1 MNDPSAVAADDERIA
16 ALLASLTLKEKLGQM
31 WQPDWRMFRKAIE
44 IGPINMQAF
53 AAHKLGAVLGGGG
66 AAPDP
71 NEPAAWRA
79 HVDTMRAAAARATR
93 AARAI
98 GGVPLLI
105 GNDSVHGHANL
116 RGATLF
122 PHHIGQG
129 CMNDAALVEEL
140 ARLSCRESHACGINW
155 MFAPCCTVPDDLRWG
170 RTYEAFSEDPAVVA
184 ELAAAEVRGIQTCGV
199 PMAACVKHWVAD
211 GATALGTGTK
221 DFEWTGAPVGVLDQG
236 DAQIDERELRERHVA
251 AYLPALAASGAAAPL
266 TVMVSYSSWNGVKAH
281 ASHYLVTTLLKEEL
295 GFGGLVVSDYNGVQQ
310 CCPDDFKAAL
320 ALALNAGI
328 DMVMTAGG
336 MYGDVPLADQLEVAE
351 RAVGEASCRWR
362 GLTTPSAASCAS
374 RRRCASSTTRRRRS
388 PASTAASAARRTA
401 RRHAPPSASRSCC
414 CATSAAFCRCAP
426 PRRSWWQGAAPTTS
440 GCSAAAGRWSG
451 SASVAARRPRAPRST
466 TACAPCAGAV
476 LLAEGEA
483 PPPPAAAPVA
493 LVVVGEA
500 PYAEAAGDTHDL
512 TLDAADAA
520 LIDALHD
527 PAGARKLV
535 CALAAARSCCRRRSS
550 RSSTRSCR
558 WLPGTEGA
566 GVADVLL
573 ATRRSRAA
581 SHFRGRATMLRHGAK
596 RARTTRCTG
605 GVWAVILVRYK

>member
-1 MNDPSAVAADDERIA
+1 MAYAHDGHAVV
-16 ALLASLTLKEKLGQM
+16 G
-31 WQPDWRMFRKAIE
+31 
-44 IGPINMQAF
+44 F
-53 AAHKLGAVLGGGG
+53 ARDARGA
-66 AAPDP
+66 
-71 NEPAAWRA
+71 R
-79 HVDTMRAAAARATR
+79 TR
-93 AARAI
+93 L

-155 MFAPCCTVPDDLRWG
+155 MFAPCCTRA
-170 RTYEAFSEDPAVVA
+170 RR
-184 ELAAAEVRGIQTCGV
+184 LALGSDVRGVFGGPGRRRRARGGGGARDPDV
-199 PMAACVKHWVAD
+199 RRAD
-211 GATALGTGTK
+211 GGLRQALGGRRRDGARHRHRA
-221 DFEWTGAPVGVLDQG
+221 DFEWTGAPIGVLDQG

-295 GFGGLVVSDYNGVQQ
+295 GFGGLVVSDFNGVQQ

-351 RAVGEASCRWR
+351 RAVGE
-362 GLTTPSAASCAS
+362 GLVPMARIDDAVRRILRVKAAMRLLDDAPPPQPDLDDCVGCAAH
-374 RRRCASSTTRRRRS
+374 RA
-388 PASTAASAARRTA
+388 TA
-401 RRHAPPSASRSCC
+401 R
-414 CATSAAFCRCAP
+414 AAVRKSLVLLRNERGALP
-426 PRRSWWQGAAPTTS
+426 LRAAAPLLV
-440 GCSAAAGRWSG
+440 AGRGAHDLGMQCGGWSMEWLG
-451 SASVAARRPRAPRST
+451 FRGNEATEGTTIYDGVRAA
-466 TACAPCAGAV
+466 CAGAV
-476 LLAEGEA
+476 LLADGEA
-483 PPPPAAAPVA
+483 PPPAAAAPVA

-527 PAGARKLV
+527 PAGARTLV
-535 CALAAARSCCRRRSS
+535 CVLLCGRPLVAAAAAPREARRARRRLAPRHRGRRRRRRS
-550 RSSTRSCR
+550 
-558 WLPGTEGA
+558 L
-566 GVADVLL
+566 
-573 ATRRSRAA
+573 RRRA
-581 SHFRGRATMLRHGAK
+581 
-596 RARTTRCTG
+596 
-605 GVWAVILVRYK
+605 V